1 MAFAVFV
8 QYLNITELAFYFQVL
23 LEREMISKFL
33 SRRWSPSPTNCLWGS
48 RQLGKGTMPCLSAPL
63 TFIWLCFLL
72 SDIHDIFF
80 LSLNV
85 PLGSWH
91 FFLKFTTGKWHICVS
106 GSAKCSQWMG
116 PPSLAS
122 WYGSVRAPV
131 EWGPDLAVICSQ
143 VTAMAASK
151 CGTWPLRW
159 TPPIKEKRGR
169 KRVRKERD

>member
-1 MAFAVFV
+1 
-8 QYLNITELAFYFQVL
+8 
-23 LEREMISKFL
+23 MISKFL

-48 RQLGKGTMPCLSAPL
+48 HQLGKGTMPCLSAPL
-63 TFIWLCFLL
+63 TSIWLCFLL

-80 LSLNV
+80 SFIKCPSRILALLFKIYYRKMTEFLSLWLRGLISFNI
-85 PLGSWH
+85 
-91 FFLKFTTGKWHICVS
+91 FICVS